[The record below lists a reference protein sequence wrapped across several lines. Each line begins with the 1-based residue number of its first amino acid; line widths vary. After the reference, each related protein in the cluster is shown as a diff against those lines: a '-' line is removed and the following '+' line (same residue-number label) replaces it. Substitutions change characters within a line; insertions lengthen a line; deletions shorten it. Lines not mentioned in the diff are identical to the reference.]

1 MTQNVR
7 KLNTPN
13 EVLQD
18 DDSKL
23 KGLIKAGKILAIEQ
37 HYPEAKEIFE
47 KVYKY
52 APDSKVAQ
60 SWLFFS
66 SIFVDDKDR
75 AYELFGV
82 LFENASDLQKK
93 NLRYYLF
100 LMDEVFGSI
109 PQEYKDIFKEARIM
123 ENIALPY
130 DDKTPRE
137 TIDNLN
143 MIRQRITTRSYPYA
157 IHLLN
162 EVKANREKPRT
173 SDMLEERLLKK
184 AAEVANKRRG
194 QYLKYI
200 KNNDYD
206 EFVHLLSDRI
216 ANHTASS
223 SEEYLF
229 KLYNSYENVK
239 NGIFPEIKTEN
250 SEDMP
255 KAKDMF
261 EAIDDNDFVS
271 AIIFHREFTKSRNY
285 INVLDNP
292 MHLLLRKIVVEM
304 IKLSMKSL
312 SSSVDTFNL
321 VNSYLEAIEKTEY
334 KGLIKQLIIIG
345 TQKKDMSCVIDVLNK
360 LSVGECINCMDFA
373 ISGFES
379 TAFDKDIIS
388 ARAYMN
394 IIKESGEPQEK
405 LSDILSTL
413 EQVNPEK
420 AAFARLYEELVNT
433 RGAIIFDL
441 NQIKDKAAFVAEA
454 KKHGDIKI
462 TTINDENQIIIK
474 YQAKEWAEATIKTL
488 DKETKYANAIAK
500 NESCIEKGI
509 PLVEHSKRVDPYIY
523 LCLGMSYY
531 GVGEHDL
538 AKNYLRIYLSYP
550 KNTANLRQRAEF
562 LMSVIEENKKA
573 SRNPIGKVGNKP
585 ASLIK
590 ANG

>member
-1 MTQNVR
+1 MTQNVS

-18 DDSKL
+18 DNSKL

-82 LFENASDLQKK
+82 LFGEGIMNDS
-93 NLRYYLF
+93 F
-100 LMDEVFGSI
+100 TIGSI

-271 AIIFHREFTKSRNY
+271 AIKFHREFTKSRNY

-345 TQKKDMSCVIDVLNK
+345 TQKMKICTRVVL
-360 LSVGECINCMDFA
+360 
-373 ISGFES
+373 
-379 TAFDKDIIS
+379 
-388 ARAYMN
+388 
-394 IIKESGEPQEK
+394 
-405 LSDILSTL
+405 
-413 EQVNPEK
+413 
-420 AAFARLYEELVNT
+420 
-433 RGAIIFDL
+433 
-441 NQIKDKAAFVAEA
+441 
-454 KKHGDIKI
+454 
-462 TTINDENQIIIK
+462 
-474 YQAKEWAEATIKTL
+474 
-488 DKETKYANAIAK
+488 
-500 NESCIEKGI
+500 
-509 PLVEHSKRVDPYIY
+509 
-523 LCLGMSYY
+523 
-531 GVGEHDL
+531 
-538 AKNYLRIYLSYP
+538 
-550 KNTANLRQRAEF
+550 
-562 LMSVIEENKKA
+562 
-573 SRNPIGKVGNKP
+573 
-585 ASLIK
+585 
-590 ANG
+590 